1 MQRHRDLN
9 RHMAGPDKNVAAH
22 MEDARA
28 MTQKYSLNVNGKV
41 STVEADD
48 DMPLLYALRNDLG
61 LNNPHFG
68 CGLAQCGACTVHVDG
83 KPTRSCVTPLKDVG
97 DREIVTLAGL
107 GTPDRPHPLQ
117 TAYVQ
122 EEVPQCA
129 YCINGW
135 IMTAAAFLR
144 DHKKPTDAEI
154 RDALTGLKCRCGTH
168 MAILRA
174 VKRAA
179 AMMG

>member
-1 MQRHRDLN
+1 
-9 RHMAGPDKNVAAH
+9 
-22 MEDARA
+22 
-28 MTQKYSLNVNGKV
+28 MTQNFSLNVNGKAE
-41 STVEADD
+41 TVEADG
-48 DMPLLYALRNDLG
+48 DMPLLYALRDDLG

-68 CGLAQCGACTVHVDG
+68 CGLAQCGACTVHLDG
-83 KPTRSCVTPLKDVG
+83 KPTRSCVTALKDVG
-97 DREIVTLAGL
+97 GRKVVTLAGL
-107 GTPDRPHPLQ
+107 GTPDHPHPLQ

-179 AMMG
+179 TMMG